1 MQLRISGIINDSI
14 VDGPGLRLTVFTQ
27 GCLHNCPGCHNP
39 QTHDISGGYFIDT
52 DEIIDKIKANPLLQ
66 GVTLSGG
73 DPFLQCE
80 PLYELMAKINEL
92 RLNTIIY
99 TGFTWEE
106 LMENESFKKLALM
119 ADYIVD
125 SKFIEE
131 LKTLDIAFV
140 GSSNQRIID
149 VKKTIETGELSL
161 RRF

>member
-39 QTHDISGGYFIDT
+39 QTHDINGGYFIDT
-52 DEIIDKIKANPLLQ
+52 AEIVDKIKANPLLQ

-73 DPFLQCE
+73 DPFLQAKS
-80 PLYELMAKINEL
+80 LYELMESIKQL

-99 TGFTWEE
+99 TGFLWEE
-106 LMENESFKKLALM
+106 LMENADFKKLALM
-119 ADYIVD
+119 ADYVID
-125 SKFIEE
+125 GKFIEKY
-131 LKTLDIAFV
+131 KTLDIAFV

-149 VKKTIETGELSL
+149 VKQTIADGKISVCK
-161 RRF
+161 F